1 MKKENISKKILYWYD
16 NNKRILP
23 WRKTTSKKNKYY
35 YTLVSEFMLQQT
47 QVKTV
52 IPYFEKFVKKIPNL
66 KELSEV
72 NDVKLMKCWQ
82 GLGYY
87 SRARNLKKTA
97 KIIFS
102 NFKGNLPNNLE
113 DLKTLPGIG
122 EYTARAIMA
131 IAFNL
136 PVIPLDGNVERVLK
150 RIFYLKKD
158 SEISKDNLNKKK
170 SFFGISK
177 RSSDYAQAI
186 MEIGALICKPTH
198 PICSNCPLSTKC
210 ISFKKNDFEIKSKN
224 KLNKVKYFEARIY
237 GNNDK
242 FLLIKNNKF
251 NFLRNLLI
259 FPMKEVK
266 KDQFKS
272 SIDKKV
278 NIKMSNMDM
287 KIILNKNNINK
298 KIKGDF
304 MLDKN
309 NINKIILPS
318 FTKKIFETLHKHK

>member
-1 MKKENISKKILYWYD
+1 MKKENISKKILDWYD

-23 WRKTTSKKNKYY
+23 WRKTKSKKDKYY
-35 YTLVSEFMLQQT
+35 YILVSEFMLQQT

-52 IPYFEKFVKKIPNL
+52 IPYFENFIKKIPNL
-66 KELSEV
+66 KKLSNI
-72 NDVKLMKCWQ
+72 NDKQLMKCWQ

-102 NFKGNLPNNLE
+102 NYKGNLPNNFE

-122 EYTARAIMA
+122 EYTAKAIMA
-131 IAFNL
+131 IAFNI

-150 RIFYLKKD
+150 RIFYLKTEN
-158 SEISKDNLNKKK
+158 EISKDNLNKKK
-170 SFFGISK
+170 TFFGTSK

-186 MEIGALICKPTH
+186 MEIGAMVCKPIS
-198 PICSNCPLSTKC
+198 PLCNKCPLSKKC
-210 ISFKKNDFEIKSKN
+210 TSFKKNDFEIKSKN
-224 KLNKVKYFEARIY
+224 KFNKVKYFEAKIY
-237 GNNDK
+237 SNNHK
-242 FLLIKNNKF
+242 YLLIKNNKF

-266 KDQFKS
+266 ENQFKS
-272 SIDKKV
+272 SIGNKINIKLSNMNMKITLSRNNFNKKV
-278 NIKMSNMDM
+278 
-287 KIILNKNNINK
+287 
-298 KIKGDF
+298 KGDF

-309 NINKIILPS
+309 NFNKVILPS
-318 FTKKIFETLHKHK
+318 FTKKIFKTVSKN

>member
-23 WRKTTSKKNKYY
+23 WRKTTSEKNKYY

-52 IPYFEKFVKKIPNL
+52 IPYFENFVKKIPNL
-66 KELSEV
+66 KKLSEV
-72 NDVKLMKCWQ
+72 NDKKLMKCWQ

-97 KIIFS
+97 KKIFS

-131 IAFNL
+131 IAFNM
-136 PVIPLDGNVERVLK
+136 PVIPMDGNVERVLK
-150 RIFYLKKD
+150 RVFYLRKE

-177 RSSDYAQAI
+177 RSGDYAQAL
-186 MEIGALICKPTH
+186 MEIGAIICKPVS
-198 PICSNCPLSTKC
+198 PLCAKCPLSSKC

-224 KLNKVKYFEARIY
+224 KFNKVKYFEARIY
-237 GNNDK
+237 RNGDK
-242 FLLIKNNKF
+242 YLLVKNNKF

-266 KDQFKS
+266 KNEFQT
-272 SIDKKV
+272 SIDNKL

-287 KIILNKNNINK
+287 KIFLNKNNINK
-298 KIKGDF
+298 KIKSDF
-304 MLDKN
+304 MVDKK

-318 FTKKIFETLHKHK
+318 FTKKIFRNLSKHK